1 VSTELFKRPPRRRGP
16 QLPRGELL
24 LESPPE
30 LPEVLP
36 KSFGQVLMLLPM
48 LCGAGAMMFMMG
60 SRSGGTMSYVAGGL
74 FGVSMLGMAVSNLG
88 NTGGKDK
95 AELNAER
102 RDYMRY
108 LAQARKRVRRATDQQ
123 RAAQQWRHPE
133 PDSLWSIVASGRMWE
148 RRSTDDDFGEVRV
161 ARGPQRLAVKIV
173 PPETKPVE
181 DLEPMSAIAL
191 RRFVRT
197 HNSVQDLPISMSVR
211 SFSKIVLRG
220 EYDVTTAMAR
230 SVMAQLA
237 ALHSPDD
244 LIIAVVA
251 AAERMD
257 NWRWTKWLPH
267 LQHPTRVDA
276 AGALRLAF
284 EDMTSLER
292 ALQEE
297 LAGRVRFGPEAKPL
311 VGQPHILVILDGGEV
326 GPNSQLAGRGLL
338 GTTVVDTSGYVPR
351 DSGRFLLCLESN
363 GDSLYVDQGNK
374 QNSLGRPD
382 QMSISQAEGIARQM
396 APFRLSQQAQ
406 AITEEPLSATMEL
419 PELLGIGDAAA
430 LDPNL
435 HWRARPMKEFM
446 KVPLGMSPDGNVVDI
461 DFKEASLEGMGPHGL
476 MVGATGSGKSE
487 VLRTIVGALAATH
500 SSEELNFVLVD
511 FKGGATFAFLDQM
524 PHVSA
529 VITNLADEIALVDRM
544 QDALAGEMVRRQ
556 ELLRAAGNYVNRQD
570 YEKARKAGEPLKPLP
585 ALMIICDEF
594 SEMLVAKPEFI
605 DLFVQVGRIGRS
617 IGVHLLLASQR
628 LEEGKLRGLDTY
640 LSYRI
645 GLRTFSA
652 VESRVVL
659 GVGDAYDLP
668 QAPGHG
674 YLKVGTEVM
683 QRFRAAYVSGAY
695 KPTGKAPGLPGQQ
708 VKREE
713 IELVGYDVDYLP
725 IIEKPKEKKAKVE
738 APKNSEGKEI
748 SMLEVMVQK
757 MKGHGR
763 PAHQVWLPPLKD
775 PPSLD
780 RVLPALGVDPQRGLS
795 PIGWNHNG
803 RLMAV
808 LGEVDRPFE
817 QRRSPFVVELEGA
830 GGNVAICGGPQSGKS
845 TMLRAM
851 IASLCLTHTPRE
863 AQFFVLDFGGGTIRG
878 LGDLPHVAGVY
889 GRRDEE
895 GVRRTI
901 SEVTNIIEERE
912 ARFTEHQIDG
922 ISGYR
927 RMRARGEHADD
938 PFGDIFLVVDG
949 WATLREDYE
958 QFEQKLLSLAG
969 RGLGFGVH
977 LIITANRWSE
987 IRINMRDL
995 MSTKLELRL
1004 GDPTESE
1011 LDRKAARNVP
1021 EKTPGRGMTKEKLHF
1036 LTAMP
1041 RIDGKQRDE
1050 DLPDGVTDMVA
1061 KVQAG
1066 WRGPTV
1072 PKVRL
1077 LPRELSIAELAEVT
1091 GRRHQGIPI
1100 GLNEAGL
1107 KPVFLDFD
1115 DEPHLMIFG
1124 DSECGKSNLMR
1135 HIAKS
1140 IVEKHSPDEARI
1152 IMGDYRRGMLGA
1164 VEGEH
1169 LLDYSMNSTQF
1180 EQTVGAVKKRLQL
1193 RLPGPDVTPDQ
1204 LRSRTWWT
1212 GPDVYFLVDDYDL
1225 VAVGR
1230 SNPLAAIAEFIPQAR
1245 DIGLH
1250 VIIARR
1256 MSGVAR
1262 TMSDPVIQRMKELE
1276 APGLLMDGRR
1286 EEGQVLGTLRPS
1298 RQPAGRGTLVRR
1310 RDGEQLIQTVIRP
1323 PDQ

>member
-1 VSTELFKRPPRRRGP
+1 MSTELFKRPPRRRGP

-30 LPEVLP
+30 LPEILP
-36 KSFGQVLMLLPM
+36 KSFGQIFMILPM
-48 LCGAGAMMFMMG
+48 ICGAGAMMMMMG
-60 SRSGGTMSYVAGGL
+60 NRGSGAMSYVAGGL
-74 FGVSMLGMAVSNLG
+74 FGVSMLGMAVSNIG

-108 LAQARKRVRRATDQQ
+108 LAQARRRVRRAADQQ

-133 PDSLWSIVASGRMWE
+133 PDSLWSIVASARMWE
-148 RRSTDDDFGEVRV
+148 RRTTDDDFGEVRV
-161 ARGPQRLAVKIV
+161 AKGPQRLAVKIV

-197 HNSVQDLPISMSVR
+197 HNSVRDLPISMSVR
-211 SFSKIVLRG
+211 SFSKVVLRG
-220 EYDVTTAMAR
+220 EYDITTAMAR
-230 SVMAQLA
+230 SIVCQLA

-251 AAERMD
+251 APERMD
-257 NWRWTKWLPH
+257 RWRWTKWMPH
-267 LQHPTRVDA
+267 LQSKSRSDA
-276 AGALRLAF
+276 AGAARLAF
-284 EDMTSLER
+284 EDMMSLER
-292 ALQEE
+292 ALQDE
-297 LAGRVRFGPEAKPL
+297 LSGRGRFGPEAKPL
-311 VGQPHILVILDGGEV
+311 AGQPHILVILDGGEV
-326 GPNSQLAGRGLL
+326 APNCQLAGRGLL
-338 GTTVVDTSGYVPR
+338 GTTVLDLSGYVPR
-351 DSGRFLLCLESN
+351 DSGRFLLCLESD
-363 GDSLYVDQGNK
+363 GRSVSHDQGTR
-374 QNSLGRPD
+374 QAPLGVPD
-382 QMSISQAEGIARQM
+382 MLSISQAEGIARQM
-396 APFRLSQQAQ
+396 APYRLSQQQQ
-406 AITEEPLSATMEL
+406 ATTEEPLSTVMEL
-419 PELLGIGDAAA
+419 PDLLGFGDAAA
-430 LDPNL
+430 LDPSI
-435 HWRARPMKEFM
+435 HWRPRPMREFM
-446 KVPLGMSPDGNVVDI
+446 KVPLGMSPDGQVVDI
-461 DFKEASLEGMGPHGL
+461 DFKEAALEGMGPHGL
-476 MVGATGSGKSE
+476 LIGATGSGKSE

-511 FKGGATFAFLDQM
+511 FKGGATFAFLDEM

-570 YEKARKAGEPLKPLP
+570 YEKARLAGEPLKPLP

-640 LSYRI
+640 LSYRV

-659 GVGDAYDLP
+659 GVPDAYDLP

-674 YLKVGTEVM
+674 YLKVGTETM

-695 KPTGKAPGLPGQQ
+695 KPTGRAPGLPGAPK
-708 VKREE
+708 VREDVN
-713 IELVGYDVDYLP
+713 LVNYDLDYIP
-725 IIEKPKEKKAKVE
+725 VIEKPREKEVAVE
-738 APKNSEGKEI
+738 TPVNDEGKEI
-748 SMLEVMVQK
+748 SMLEVMVHK
-757 MKGHGR
+757 MRGHGR
-763 PAHQVWLPPLKD
+763 PAHQVWLPPLKE

-780 RVLPALGVDPQRGLS
+780 RVLPQLGIDPERGLT
-795 PIGWNHNG
+795 PVGWNHNG

-817 QRRSPFVVELEGA
+817 QRRSPFTVELDGA
-830 GGNVAICGGPQSGKS
+830 GGNVAIVGGPQSGKS

-851 IASLCLTHTPRE
+851 ISGLALTHTPRE
-863 AQFFVLDFGGGTIRG
+863 AAFFVLDFGGGTIRG

-901 SEVTNIIEERE
+901 SEVNSIIDDRE
-912 ARFTEHQIDG
+912 ARFAENQIDG
-922 ISGYR
+922 MNAYR
-927 RMRARGEHADD
+927 RLRARGEHADD
-938 PFGDIFLVVDG
+938 PYGDVFLVVDG
-949 WATLREDYE
+949 WGTLREDYE
-958 QFEQKLLSLAG
+958 QFESTLLSMAG

-977 LIITANRWSE
+977 LVISANRWAE
-987 IRINMRDL
+987 IRLNMRDL
-995 MSTKLELRL
+995 LATKLELRL
-1004 GDPTESE
+1004 GDPSESE

-1041 RIDGKQRDE
+1041 RIDGHQRDE
-1050 DLPDGVTDMVA
+1050 DLQEGVAHMVA
-1061 KVQAG
+1061 EVRKA

-1077 LPRELSIAELAEVT
+1077 LPRDLRMEELAPMV
-1091 GRRHQGIPI
+1091 GRRAQGIPI

-1107 KPVFLDFD
+1107 KPVLLDFD

-1135 HIAKS
+1135 HIAQS
-1140 IVEKHSPDEARI
+1140 ITEKYTPDQARI
-1152 IMGDYRRGMLGA
+1152 IMADYRRGMLGA

-1180 EQTVGAVKKRLQL
+1180 EKTVGAVKKRLEL

-1204 LRSRTWWT
+1204 LRNRSWWT
-1212 GPDVYFLVDDYDL
+1212 GPEVFFLIDDYDL

-1230 SNPLAAIAEFIPQAR
+1230 SNPLALLADFIPQAS

-1250 VIIARR
+1250 IILARR
-1256 MSGVAR
+1256 MSGVGRA
-1262 TMSDPVIQRMKELE
+1262 MHEPVIQRLKELD

-1298 RQPAGRGTLVRR
+1298 KQPPGRGTLVRR
-1310 RDGEQLIQTVIRP
+1310 RDGEQLIQTVFRGEVS
-1323 PDQ
+1323 